1 MKIKS
6 IKMENWMPFKGK
18 QEVIFPIDD
27 HANILIINGENMH
40 GKTSLITA
48 FRWCLYG
55 EATSNNSRPKPEIE
69 LLNTEASKEGNKLLK
84 VEMNIEADDN
94 NYELTRYID
103 FNESNAKSKVIL
115 KENQRVI
122 AGSEIKNKIEYLI
135 PEQIS
140 QFFLFD
146 GELLAEFEQ
155 LVIEESGP
163 QSKKIKASIEKALGI
178 PIIQRAI
185 EELDKKNKVLLRQK
199 QSQLAQNNLIA
210 RKVKDLDTHYKDK
223 ESKEKELE
231 HIKKTHENNHLK
243 VIELDKKLQDLR
255 KDIQLDQKK
264 KSLKKESEDNF
275 KYIKEKKEETKK
287 LITSLW
293 KIPLKKSIEK
303 EKKRLTEELNEL
315 EKRSENYLS
324 TNARLASLNLTLSEK
339 ICDQCGHELTD
350 VEMQK
355 IQKEIQELSSLAKTF
370 KETKTLQAIISDRLA
385 KIEVRDFVDNTSL
398 IKVYNKEINQKNKR
412 NVQIENDLFE
422 IDKTLDQYD
431 AQNASSIKNQHDLY
445 LKEEGSLEQQIAGCE
460 LDIEKIQKDI
470 DQIENDPDIKK
481 ASAQGGVSKL
491 PDFANNILKVFK
503 IASEDY
509 RDSMR
514 TSIQKRASDTFGKLT
529 TEDDFDK
536 LDINS
541 SYGLSLIVDNQIVS
555 KSKGAE
561 QIVALSLMDAINIH
575 GRRKGP
581 MIMDTPMGRL
591 DNSHRKKIM
600 HHFPDASTQLAVFVH
615 SGEISKDDR
624 DIYFDKSRIG
634 KMYKITRKNTYHSEI
649 EVDNDG

>member
-223 ESKEKELE
+223 ER
-231 HIKKTHENNHLK
+231 
-243 VIELDKKLQDLR
+243 Q
-255 KDIQLDQKK
+255 
-264 KSLKKESEDNF
+264 F
-275 KYIKEKKEETKK
+275 
-287 LITSLW
+287 
-293 KIPLKKSIEK
+293 
-303 EKKRLTEELNEL
+303 
-315 EKRSENYLS
+315 
-324 TNARLASLNLTLSEK
+324 
-339 ICDQCGHELTD
+339 
-350 VEMQK
+350 
-355 IQKEIQELSSLAKTF
+355 
-370 KETKTLQAIISDRLA
+370 
-385 KIEVRDFVDNTSL
+385 
-398 IKVYNKEINQKNKR
+398 
-412 NVQIENDLFE
+412 
-422 IDKTLDQYD
+422 
-431 AQNASSIKNQHDLY
+431 
-445 LKEEGSLEQQIAGCE
+445 
-460 LDIEKIQKDI
+460 
-470 DQIENDPDIKK
+470 
-481 ASAQGGVSKL
+481 
-491 PDFANNILKVFK
+491 
-503 IASEDY
+503 
-509 RDSMR
+509 
-514 TSIQKRASDTFGKLT
+514 
-529 TEDDFDK
+529 
-536 LDINS
+536 
-541 SYGLSLIVDNQIVS
+541 
-555 KSKGAE
+555 
-561 QIVALSLMDAINIH
+561 
-575 GRRKGP
+575 
-581 MIMDTPMGRL
+581 
-591 DNSHRKKIM
+591 
-600 HHFPDASTQLAVFVH
+600 
-615 SGEISKDDR
+615 
-624 DIYFDKSRIG
+624 
-634 KMYKITRKNTYHSEI
+634 
-649 EVDNDG
+649 